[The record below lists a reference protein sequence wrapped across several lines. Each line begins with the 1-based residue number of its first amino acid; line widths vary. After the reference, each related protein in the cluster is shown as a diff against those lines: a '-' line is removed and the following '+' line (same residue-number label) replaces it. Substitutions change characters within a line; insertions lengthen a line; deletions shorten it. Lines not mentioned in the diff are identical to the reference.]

1 MINIGDS
8 VKVNYNGSECSGIVV
23 DVLEQ
28 QVLVQFVYFDESGG
42 AGFTVTKT
50 FKKDEITLI

>member
-1 MINIGDS
+1 MINVGDS

-28 QVLVQFVYFDESGG
+28 QVLVQFVYFDEYGG
-42 AGFTVTKT
+42 GCTVTKT